1 MQRSSMPLAVIP
13 VALLEASVVLL
24 EVVGLLVALRE
35 AAALARRAHCRNS
48 STEYER
54 ELDDESV
61 GARPSYRKKCMRPD
75 HARDEDGER
84 HGGS

>member
-1 MQRSSMPLAVIP
+1 MPLAVIP

-24 EVVGLLVALRE
+24 EVVGLLYCGRRQRWH
-35 AAALARRAHCRNS
+35 RRAHCRNS

-61 GARPSYRKKCMRPD
+61 GARPSYRKKRMRPD